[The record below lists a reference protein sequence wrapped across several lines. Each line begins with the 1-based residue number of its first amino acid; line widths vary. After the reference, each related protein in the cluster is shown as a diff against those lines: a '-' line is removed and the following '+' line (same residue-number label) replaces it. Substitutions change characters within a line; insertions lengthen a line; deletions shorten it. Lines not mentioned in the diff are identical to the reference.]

1 MAHLVKDEKVVE
13 QNGEVITV
21 TRTIVEEYTGEEYVR
36 TLLSL
41 DTNIA
46 RAQEQLDDMKKLKED
61 FTKGDIEEKAEAL
74 RKAEREKIQAERD
87 AATKKSE

>member
-74 RKAEREKIQAERD
+74 RKSEREKIQAERD